1 MSRLLGSTNRQKIRP
16 TTRIAACNAN
26 IMLNENKQLQKCNVD
41 VKNVAIKSYG
51 SLYAIENFVVINPK
65 LRAAHRYHTC
75 AAHKDWRQYADLPGP
90 DIRILRLYTAYN
102 IDSITVIINAE
113 LYTNWYI
120 TEIIGHLDRTTI

>member
-1 MSRLLGSTNRQKIRP
+1 MG
-16 TTRIAACNAN
+16 
-26 IMLNENKQLQKCNVD
+26 V
-41 VKNVAIKSYG
+41 
-51 SLYAIENFVVINPK
+51 YAIENFVVINPK

-120 TEIIGHLDRTTI
+120 TEIIGHLDRTTIWTINYIFNVRLFHLFKFFHSNSARRFKTRQLIQDLRPIDLKFYAET